1 VERRLTQRR
10 GDAEGEIGRLGT
22 GNAVFRPK
30 TAKIFSRSDAGKPDC
45 GVLRLV
51 FVAGKR
57 DCGML
62 QLVLGSDQGDCGA
75 LPLVSASWKAFCGVL
90 RRVIVRRKRD
100 CGVLRRV
107 PVSEL
112 ENSFVQKRVTG
123 TEEGFRRPFWR
134 REGGEL
140 FYRSPRLRRGVE
152 E

>member
-10 GDAEGEIGRLGT
+10 GDAEGEIGRPGG
-22 GNAVFRPK
+22 GNVVFRPK

-90 RRVIVRRKRD
+90 Q
-100 CGVLRRV
+100 RV

-112 ENSFVQKRVTG
+112 ENIFVQKRVTG